1 LSTEIDERSGDQ
13 AERID
18 REIEKKSRE
27 REKRKGEKRFVVELD
42 GRDREVAFA
51 QRDFKK
57 M

>member
-18 REIEKKSRE
+18 REIERKSRE
-27 REKRKGEKRFVVELD
+27 REREKRFVVELD